1 MKSRSAIDYRFFIE
15 AWILI
20 HIVKLIILILPFKKI
35 AGLMGVANCETAYV
49 NDSVAIAEHV
59 ENAILRAAR
68 YSMHTSKCYDQALA
82 GKMMLRLRKLPSTIY
97 FGLAKNDKSEMI
109 AHAWLRLGSQ
119 IVAGKWGI
127 KKFTVVASYGDFVS
141 QTFSQSNKTPTSL

>member
-20 HIVKLIILILPFKKI
+20 DIAKLIILIFPFKKI
-35 AGLMGVANCETAYV
+35 AGLMGVANCETAYE
-49 NDSVAIAEHV
+49 NDSVVIAEHV
-59 ENAILRAAR
+59 ENAIRRAAR

-109 AHAWLRLGSQ
+109 AHAWLRLGSF
-119 IVAGKWGI
+119 IVVGRWGFET
-127 KKFTVVASYGDFVS
+127 FTVVTSYGDFVS
-141 QTFSQSNKTPTSL
+141 PTRRQSFKNQKSI